1 MTDISTRGP
10 FICLYVCHTRSQA
23 VGWNEVPFGGDTYV
37 APSNVVIHRV
47 AVPVGKGD
55 LGVKALIAVIR
66 VGFLPWQ
73 KVFCQDS
80 GKTGDNW

>member
-1 MTDISTRGP
+1 
-10 FICLYVCHTRSQA
+10 
-23 VGWNEVPFGGDTYV
+23 V